1 MKQTRFLALFLTL
14 ALLLTACGSSA
25 PMSNDSAAGAYD
37 AEYGRIEIAT
47 GETVAAVE
55 ELKSES
61 ASIDSVTQTDRKLIK
76 TVTMDAETE
85 NYDELVNALESKI
98 ASLGG
103 YTESRRTGTY
113 GKTRRWSQ
121 MTLRI
126 PADSLGDFVA
136 HVTENANVLSTNE
149 TTQDVTL
156 QYVDTEAKIKAL
168 ETEQARLMELL
179 AEAQNLSEI
188 LEIEARLSDVT
199 YELERYASQKRSY
212 DNQVSY
218 ATVHLTIEEVQTL
231 TPVEEPTV
239 WERISDGFMDSLEG
253 VGTGITDLFVFL
265 IAGSPYLVVWG
276 IIGFCVSLI
285 LRKLR
290 RKKQKLP
297 QAPPLRNPLTCV
309 V

>member
-1 MKQTRFLALFLTL
+1 MKRTRFLALFLTL
-14 ALLLTACGSSA
+14 ALLLTACGSST

-61 ASIDSVTQTDRKLIK
+61 ASIDAVIQTDRKLIR
-76 TVTMDAETE
+76 TVSMDAETE
-85 NYDELVNALESKI
+85 NYDELITALEDKL
-98 ASLGG
+98 AALGG
-103 YTESRRTGTY
+103 YTESRQTGTY

-126 PADSLGDFVA
+126 PAQKLGEFVS
-136 HVTENANVLSTNE
+136 HVTVNANVLSTSE
-149 TTQDVTL
+149 TTEDVTL
-156 QYVDTEAKIKAL
+156 QYVDTEAKITAL
-168 ETEQARLMELL
+168 ETEQARLLELL
-179 AEAQNLSEI
+179 EGAQSLSEI

-218 ATVHLTIEEVQTL
+218 ATVRLTIEEVQTL

-239 WERISDGFMDSLEG
+239 WERITTGFADSLAG
-253 VGTGITDLFVFL
+253 VGTGLTDLFVFL
-265 IAGSPYLVVWG
+265 IAGSPYLLVWG
-276 IIGFCVSLI
+276 IILFVVVTI

-290 RKKQKLP
+290 RKKQKN
-297 QAPPLRNPLTCV
+297 QHAPPSETP
-309 V
+309 

>member
-1 MKQTRFLALFLTL
+1 MKRTRFFALFLAL

-25 PMSNDSAAGAYD
+25 PMSNDSSAGAYD
-37 AEYGRIEIAT
+37 AEYSRVEMVP
-47 GETVAAVE
+47 GETTAVSD
-55 ELKSES
+55 LKTES
-61 ASIDSVTQTDRKLIK
+61 PSVDSVPQSDRKLIK
-76 TVTMDAETE
+76 TVSIDAETE
-85 NYDELVNALESKI
+85 NYDELITALESKI
-98 ASLGG
+98 AALGG

-126 PADSLGDFVA
+126 PAEKLGDFVT

-156 QYVDTEAKIKAL
+156 QYVDTEAKITAL
-168 ETEQARLMELL
+168 ETEQARLLELL

-218 ATVHLTIEEVQTL
+218 ATVHLTVEEVQTL
-231 TPVEEPTV
+231 TPVEEPGV
-239 WERISDGFMDSLEG
+239 WERITTGFADSLEG
-253 VGTGITDLFVFL
+253 VGTGLTDLFVL
-265 IAGSPYLVVWG
+265 VIAGSPYLLVWG
-276 IIGFCVSLI
+276 LIIGGVSALA
-285 LRKLR
+285 RKLR
-290 RKKQKLP
+290 RKKQKIK
-297 QAPPLRNPLTCV
+297 QAPPSETP
-309 V
+309 